1 MRNLVTCTADC
12 CTVNAHGMEL
22 TALCN
27 SIIFCKEVF
36 THVLERYK
44 GSSFCLS
51 AVTYAPDTGYIN
63 VIDNRGKKYLY
74 FTTGYRGLEIRMQ
87 EALDKI
93 LSIIDNEILPL
104 SQL

>member
-12 CTVNAHGMEL
+12 CTVNAQGMEL

-27 SIIFCKEVF
+27 SILFCKEIF

-44 GSSFCLS
+44 GSSFCVS

-74 FTTGYRGLEIRMQ
+74 FTTGYRGLEVRMQ
-87 EALDKI
+87 EI
-93 LSIIDNEILPL
+93 LEKSLRIVDAEIRPL
-104 SQL
+104 SGL